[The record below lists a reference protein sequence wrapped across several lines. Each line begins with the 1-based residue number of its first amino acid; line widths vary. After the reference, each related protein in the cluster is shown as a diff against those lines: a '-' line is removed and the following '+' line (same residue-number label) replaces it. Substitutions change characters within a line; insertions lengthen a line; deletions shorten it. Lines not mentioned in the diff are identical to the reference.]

1 MKERMIIDNDKSFIS
16 LFSAVP
22 RYYFP
27 KKRMETFDT
36 KQPRSPRFCIA
47 ILKKWKEARGTRLD
61 KYQFYE
67 NFKIIII
74 RLEYQTKTS

>member
-1 MKERMIIDNDKSFIS
+1 MK
-16 LFSAVP
+16 
-22 RYYFP
+22 
-27 KKRMETFDT
+27 TFDT

-47 ILKKWKEARGTRLD
+47 ILNKRKEARGTRLD
-61 KYQFYE
+61 KRQFYE